1 MRSTVSPASALDRH
15 SGESLSRQL
24 ARQIKAG
31 IAQQRCPPGHR
42 LASVRDLAQ
51 RHGLSTQTVADAYA
65 LLVASGLVVSRR
77 GAGYYVAEVR
87 QADAAGFVPAEQ
99 LDPRRLRGEVAAHPA
114 SVVRLGAGLPPGWHD
129 TPPLEAAWRKF
140 ARRGLA
146 RFGDYGATRGHEPL
160 RTGISRALHAAGIRA
175 SAADILLTTG
185 ATQAIDLAV
194 RHLVRPGDA
203 VLVEDPGYFQTH
215 WAIRA
220 QGAQA
225 VGVPR
230 TSQGPDPEALER
242 LCREMKPRLFFTQSA
257 LQNPTGSALSLPVAY
272 EVLRVAERHDLLVV
286 EDDVSGD
293 LAPPHLPRLAMLDQL
308 RRVLYIGS
316 FSKTLPPGLRV
327 GYLATHRAP
336 LLETLTQNKLVSTF
350 VSSEMNESFV
360 HAIME
365 DGIYARH
372 VQSLRERLLDR
383 ARTATARLLAMGFEP
398 VPDHVFQGG
407 TFLWMRHP
415 DHADAR
421 RLADGA
427 AAHGIFLAP
436 GCAFR
441 PGQEASPYLRFA
453 LPLCTAPSLDA
464 LSTYLQDRRIP
475 RA

>member
-1 MRSTVSPASALDRH
+1 MRSTVPPASALDRH
-15 SGESLSRQL
+15 NGESLPRQL
-24 ARQIKAG
+24 ARHIKAW

-42 LASVRDLAQ
+42 LASVRDLAR

-65 LLVASGLVVSRR
+65 LLIASGLVVSRR
-77 GAGYYVAEVR
+77 GAGYYVAEAHR
-87 QADAAGFVPAEQ
+87 AAATESAPGEQ
-99 LDPRRLRGEVAAHPA
+99 LDPRRLRGEVSAHPA
-114 SVVRLGAGLPPGWHD
+114 SVVRLGAGLPADWHD
-129 TPPLEAAWRKF
+129 TPLLEAAWRKF

-146 RFGDYGATRGHEPL
+146 RFGDYGATRGHESL
-160 RTGISRALHAAGIRA
+160 RTGLSRTLHAAGIQA

-185 ATQAIDLAV
+185 ATQAIDLVV
-194 RHLVRPGDA
+194 RQLVHPGDT

-220 QGAQA
+220 QGARA

-230 TSQGPDPEALER
+230 TAQGPDPDALAR
-242 LCREMKPRLFFTQSA
+242 LCQDMKPRLFFTQSA
-257 LQNPTGSALSLPVAY
+257 LQNPTGSALALPVAY

-308 RRVLYIGS
+308 RRVLYVGS

-327 GYLATHRAP
+327 GYLATRRAA
-336 LLETLTQNKLVSTF
+336 LLETLTQTKLVSTF

-365 DGIYARH
+365 DGVYARH
-372 VQSLRERLLDR
+372 VQSIRERLADR
-383 ARTATARLLAMGFEP
+383 AKSATARLRAMGFEP
-398 VPDHVFQGG
+398 EPDHVFQGG
-407 TFLWMRHP
+407 TFLWMQHP
-415 DHADAR
+415 DHPDAR

-427 AAHGIFLAP
+427 AARGIFLAP

-441 PGQEASPYLRFA
+441 PGQEASPHLRFA

-464 LSTYLQDRRIP
+464 LSDYLQDLRRP
-475 RA
+475 